1 MLYIAYM
8 KLAFALRWLVDD
20 AEVDP
25 RLLPLLRAIAEH
37 GSLNQA
43 IGSVGLSYRHAWG
56 LLGNLEN
63 TLGQRL
69 VTLER
74 GRGARLTPLARR
86 LIETEETLASEM
98 APRMQEQAEALLR
111 EVVSLES
118 AAENRVVM
126 HASHD
131 LALAHL
137 RDTLSASGTC
147 HVDLHFQGSLDAL
160 AALAHGQC
168 DFAGFHIPDLPGR
181 RLLLAQYQPWLKGRT
196 LRVIH
201 FVTRQQGLMTARG
214 NPLMLAS
221 LADVAATRARFVNRQ
236 PGSGT
241 RITFDHLLAA
251 DALKP
256 SEINGYQREEFTH
269 AAVAATIASG
279 MADVAFGIEAAARQH
294 GLDFVPLVSERYF
307 LAARSGS
314 LKRPAPR
321 ALLEAAQSSAF
332 LEFLHGLPGYSAVTP
347 LEPVSA
353 ASILEPGPL

>member
-1 MLYIAYM
+1 M
-8 KLAFALRWLVDD
+8 VDG
-20 AEVDP
+20 AEVDA

-43 IGSVGLSYRHAWG
+43 IGAVGLSYRHAWG
-56 LLGNLEN
+56 MLGNLEN
-63 TLGQRL
+63 ALGQPL

-74 GRGARLTPLARR
+74 GRGARLTALARR
-86 LIETEETLASEM
+86 LIESEEALAAEM
-98 APRMQEQAEALLR
+98 APRMSEQADALSR
-111 EVVSLES
+111 EVITLEP
-118 AAENRVVM
+118 AAENRVVV

-137 RDTLSASGTC
+137 RDQLTQSGAC
-147 HVDLHFQGSLDAL
+147 QVDLHFQGSLDAL

-221 LADVAATRARFVNRQ
+221 LSDVAATHARFINRQ

-241 RITFDHLLAA
+241 RIAFDHLLAA

-256 SEINGYQREEFTH
+256 AEINGYQHEEFTH

-294 GLDFVPLVSERYF
+294 GLEFVPLMSERYF
-307 LAARSGS
+307 LAMRSAT
-314 LKRPAPR
+314 LKRPGAR
-321 ALLEAAQSSAF
+321 ALLEAAQNSAF
-332 LEFLHGLPGYSAVTP
+332 LEFLHGLPGYSAVP
-347 LEPVSA
+347 ALEAVSPP
-353 ASILEPGPL
+353 SILEPERV

>member
-8 KLAFALRWLVDD
+8 KLTFALRWLVDD

-126 HASHD
+126 HAS
-131 LALAHL
+131 
-137 RDTLSASGTC
+137 ASPI
-147 HVDLHFQGSLDAL
+147 S
-160 AALAHGQC
+160 
-168 DFAGFHIPDLPGR
+168 P
-181 RLLLAQYQPWLKGRT
+181 
-196 LRVIH
+196 
-201 FVTRQQGLMTARG
+201 
-214 NPLMLAS
+214 
-221 LADVAATRARFVNRQ
+221 
-236 PGSGT
+236 
-241 RITFDHLLAA
+241 
-251 DALKP
+251 
-256 SEINGYQREEFTH
+256 
-269 AAVAATIASG
+269 
-279 MADVAFGIEAAARQH
+279 
-294 GLDFVPLVSERYF
+294 
-307 LAARSGS
+307 
-314 LKRPAPR
+314 
-321 ALLEAAQSSAF
+321 
-332 LEFLHGLPGYSAVTP
+332 
-347 LEPVSA
+347 
-353 ASILEPGPL
+353 

>member
-1 MLYIAYM
+1 M
-8 KLAFALRWLVDD
+8 KIAFALRWLVDGV
-20 AEVDP
+20 EVDA

-43 IGSVGLSYRHAWG
+43 IGTVGLSYRHAWG
-56 LLGNLEN
+56 LLANLEN
-63 TLGQRL
+63 ALGQPL

-86 LIETEETLASEM
+86 LLASEEALASEM
-98 APRMQEQAEALLR
+98 APRLSEQAEALSR
-111 EVVSLES
+111 EVFSLES
-118 AAENRVVM
+118 AAANRVVV

-137 RDTLSASGTC
+137 RDMLAESGAC
-147 HVDLHFQGSLDAL
+147 QVDLHFQGSLDAL

-201 FVTRQQGLMTARG
+201 FVTRQQGLITARG

-221 LADVAATRARFVNRQ
+221 LSDVAATHARFINRQ

-251 DALKP
+251 DGLTPAG
-256 SEINGYQREEFTH
+256 INGYQREEFTH

-307 LAARSGS
+307 LAMRSAT
-314 LKRPAPR
+314 LKRPGAR
-321 ALLEAAQSSAF
+321 ALLDAAQNSAF
-332 LEFLHGLPGYSAVTP
+332 LEFLHSLPGYSAVAP
-347 LEPVSA
+347 LQPVSA
-353 ASILEPGPL
+353 TAILEPERV

>member
-1 MLYIAYM
+1 MKIA
-8 KLAFALRWLVDD
+8 FSLRWLVDD
-20 AEVDP
+20 VEVDA

-43 IGSVGLSYRHAWG
+43 IGAVGLSYRHAWG
-56 LLGNLEN
+56 MLGNLEN
-63 TLGQRL
+63 ALGQPL

-74 GRGARLTPLARR
+74 GRGARLTALAHR
-86 LIETEETLASEM
+86 LLETEEALAAEM
-98 APRMQEQAEALLR
+98 APRMSKQAEALSR
-111 EVVSLES
+111 EVASLES
-118 AAENRVVM
+118 AAENRVVV

-137 RDTLSASGTC
+137 RDLLAESGAC
-147 HVDLHFQGSLDAL
+147 QVDLHFQGSLDAL

-168 DFAGFHIPDLPGR
+168 DLAGFHIPDLPGR

-221 LADVAATRARFVNRQ
+221 LSDVAATHARFINRQ

-251 DALKP
+251 DGLTPAG
-256 SEINGYQREEFTH
+256 INGYQREEFTH

-307 LAARSGS
+307 LAMRSAT

-321 ALLEAAQSSAF
+321 ALIAAAQSSAF
-332 LEFLHGLPGYSAVTP
+332 LEFLHSLPGYSAVAP
-347 LEPVSA
+347 LQPVSPGA
-353 ASILEPGPL
+353 ILEPERV